1 MRIVAIPNKHI
12 YGSSDLL
19 TRVCDTLRA
28 AGASVSVLAHHDGIP
43 TSEEI
48 AAALR
53 DADAAIAIGGDGT
66 IVHVA
71 KAAATVDCPVL
82 GINGGRLGFLAG
94 LEQHEISEL
103 PRLLTGEYIEEPRTL
118 LQVSVRRGDEERS
131 YLAMNEAVIA
141 RGGLSQLLDLQVTSD
156 GRDVLCCRGDGVIVA
171 TPTGSTAYS
180 LSAGGPI
187 VDPAVECMVLTPVCP
202 HTVASRASLLPAD
215 AVLTVRAS
223 SADGGNAFLTVDG
236 EESIGL
242 SGDDS
247 VTIRRAQP
255 TARLMRMARATV
267 YDILQQKM
275 GGGKSI

>member
-1 MRIVAIPNKHI
+1 MRIVVIPNNHI
-12 YGSSDLL
+12 YETGDLL
-19 TRVCDTLRA
+19 SRVCDILRA
-28 AGASVSVLAHHDGIP
+28 DGAEISVLAPRGGIP
-43 TSEEI
+43 ASEEI

-94 LEQHEISEL
+94 LEQHELDQL
-103 PRLLTGEYIEEPRTL
+103 PRLLCGEYIEEPRTL
-118 LQVSVRRGDEERS
+118 LQVSVRCGDGERS

-156 GRDVLCCRGDGVIVA
+156 GRDVLCCRGDGVIIA

-202 HTVASRASLLPAD
+202 HTVASRASLLPTD

-223 SADGGNAFLTVDG
+223 SVDGGNAFVTVDG
-236 EESIGL
+236 EESVGL
-242 SGDDS
+242 AQADS

-255 TARLMRMARATV
+255 TARLIRMASATV

>member
-1 MRIVAIPNKHI
+1 MRIVVIPNNRI
-12 YGSSDLL
+12 YTSGDLL
-19 TRVCDTLRA
+19 TRVCDILRT
-28 AGASVSVLAHHDGIP
+28 AGAQVSVLAHHSDIP
-43 TSEEI
+43 ASDEI
-48 AAALR
+48 ATALR

-94 LEQHEISEL
+94 LEQHEIDEL
-103 PRLLTGEYIEEPRTL
+103 PRLLSGDYIEEPRAL
-118 LQVSVRRGDEERS
+118 LQVSVRCGDEERS
-131 YLAMNEAVIA
+131 YLAMNEAVVA

-156 GRDVLCCRGDGVIVA
+156 GRDVLSCRGDGVIIA

-202 HTVASRASLLPAD
+202 HTVASRASLLPVD

-223 SADGGNAFLTVDG
+223 SVEGGNAFVTVDG

-247 VTIRRAQP
+247 VTVRRAQP
-255 TARLMRMARATV
+255 VARLMRMASATV

-275 GGGKSI
+275 GGGQSL